1 MSERIQVIIA
11 AALMAAI
18 VLWLQFYQ
26 LETKSLLEQ
35 FDFNAPVLWVEPWRI
50 ISAHILHLDSQH
62 AISNAIGLLLPTLFF
77 VRHFNVRTWLN
88 AFVIIAAST
97 SILVWLW
104 GAPERFVGLSGI
116 IHGLFVTG
124 ILLDWESQQY
134 RLSQWLLPTALA
146 LLVGKVV
153 LEIIGVLHSSMLQNT
168 GEDFGYIHAAG
179 ILGGLLAWR
188 LHPKKTSFDG

>member
-1 MSERIQVIIA
+1 HTRFSRDWSSDVCSSD
-11 AALMAAI
+11 L
-18 VLWLQFYQ
+18 
-26 LETKSLLEQ
+26 
-35 FDFNAPVLWVEPWRI
+35 
-50 ISAHILHLDSQH
+50 
-62 AISNAIGLLLPTLFF
+62 
-77 VRHFNVRTWLN
+77 
-88 AFVIIAAST
+88 
-97 SILVWLW
+97 
-104 GAPERFVGLSGI
+104 ERFVGLSGI

-124 ILLDWESQQY
+124 ILLDWKSQQY

-188 LHPKKTSFDG
+188 LHPKKN